1 MTIDEITEII
11 EADIIINHAPEV
23 VVLRACAC
31 DMLSDVLR
39 CVSEEKSI
47 LLTNLTHAQTVR
59 VAEMVDAT
67 AVCFM
72 RGKMPMDDAVR
83 LAQEEG
89 IVLLSTELSTYEAA
103 GRLYNSGLPGC
114 CHE

>member
-1 MTIDEITEII
+1 MTIAEIASIL
-11 EADIIINHAPEV
+11 EAELIGHVPPET

-39 CVSEEKSI
+39 CITDEKAI
-47 LLTNLTHAQTVR
+47 LLTNRTHIQTVR

-72 RGKMPMDDAVR
+72 RGKRPGDYAIE
-83 LAQEEG
+83 LARKKG
-89 IVLLSTELSTYEAA
+89 IVLLTTKLSTYEAS
-103 GRLYNSGLPGC
+103 GHLYRHGLPGC
-114 CHE
+114 NHE

>member
-1 MTIDEITEII
+1 MTINEITAII
-11 EADIIINHAPEV
+11 EADIINHVPEA

-39 CVSEEKSI
+39 CVSGEKAI

-72 RGKMPMDDAVR
+72 RGKKPADDVIS
-83 LAQEEG
+83 LAREKG
-89 IVLLSTELSTYEAA
+89 IVLLSTELSTYEAS
-103 GRLYNSGLPGC
+103 GRLYNNGLPKC
-114 CHE
+114 